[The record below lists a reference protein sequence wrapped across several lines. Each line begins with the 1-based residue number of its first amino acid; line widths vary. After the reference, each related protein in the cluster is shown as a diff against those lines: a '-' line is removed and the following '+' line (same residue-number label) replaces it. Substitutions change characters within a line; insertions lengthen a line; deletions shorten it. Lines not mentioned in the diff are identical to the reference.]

1 MAHEDDP
8 IEQLD
13 LQETLGDCIKKIKES
28 GELMNHMW
36 HPDEEH

>member
-13 LQETLGDCIKKIKES
+13 LQATLADCIKKINECI
-28 GELMNHMW
+28 ELMNHMW